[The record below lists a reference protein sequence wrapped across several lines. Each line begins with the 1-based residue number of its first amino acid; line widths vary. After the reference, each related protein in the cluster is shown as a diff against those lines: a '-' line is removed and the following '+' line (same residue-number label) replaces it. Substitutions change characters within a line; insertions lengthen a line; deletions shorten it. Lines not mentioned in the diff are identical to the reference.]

1 MPHCII
7 EYANQP
13 ELISHVDAFIDGV
26 FQGALSSQ
34 LFEAEH
40 IKIRAMAFDH
50 YQVGE
55 GDKSFVHV
63 MAKILSGRT
72 LEQRQTLANC
82 ILEQLNFCELKN
94 ISYTVEVIEMERA
107 SYAKK
112 VS

>member
-13 ELISHVDAFIDGV
+13 ELISHVDAFIGGV
-26 FQGALSSQ
+26 FQGALNSQ

-40 IKIRAMAFDH
+40 IKVRALAFDH

-63 MAKILSGRT
+63 TAKILSGRT
-72 LEQRQTLANC
+72 LEQRQQLAKS
-82 ILEQLNFCELKN
+82 ILQQLNFSELKN
-94 ISYTVEVIEMERA
+94 ISFTVEVIEMEKS

>member
-13 ELISHVDAFIDGV
+13 DLVIHVETFIDGV
-26 FQGALSSQ
+26 FQGALNSL

-40 IKIRAMAFDH
+40 IKVRAIAFEH

-55 GDKSFVHV
+55 GDKGFVHV
-63 MAKILSGRT
+63 TAKILSGRT

-82 ILEQLNFCELKN
+82 ILGQLNFSELKN
-94 ISYTVEVIEMERA
+94 TSFTVEVIEMERA
-107 SYAKK
+107 SYAKR
-112 VS
+112 